1 MMQYLAYIHKDPG
14 SDFGVSF
21 PDFPGCISAGRTIEE
36 AQRNA
41 AKALKFHIQG
51 MKQDGE
57 RIPKPSRL
65 VRDPDFRKA
74 VAVFLVDLPVEK
86 AVRVN
91 FTARESQLA
100 QIDMNAK
107 QAGLSRSAY
116 MVQRSLEPHRK

>member
-21 PDFPGCISAGRTIEE
+21 PDFPGCISAGRTIAE

-65 VRDPDFRKA
+65 VRDPDFGKA